1 MLKDTNRP
9 QEHALGFVIS
19 ADDGGL
25 RPGAVCGHG
34 EVIETV
40 IRNGDP
46 IQRSGAV
53 AIHSDTLSDGPRRT
67 DRVAVI
73 DRLRVAARSPI
84 DADPDEGGARRGSG
98 GLKNNVIAQDGYA
111 ALGRR
116 DANT

>member
-53 AIHSDTLSDGPRRT
+53 AIHSKPWGDGPRRT
-67 DRVAVI
+67 VRLALI
-73 DRLRVAARSPI
+73 DGFRFAARGPI

-98 GLKNNVIAQDGYA
+98 GLKN
-111 ALGRR
+111 
-116 DANT
+116 